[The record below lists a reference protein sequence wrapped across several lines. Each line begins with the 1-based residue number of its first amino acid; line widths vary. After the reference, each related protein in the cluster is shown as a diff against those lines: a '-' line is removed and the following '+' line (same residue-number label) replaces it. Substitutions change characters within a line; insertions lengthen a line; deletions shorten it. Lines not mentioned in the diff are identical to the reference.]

1 MEVLLQKRLS
11 KEVSPK
17 HRFLIQEAE
26 SLLSLLDSF
35 KVLNTH
41 LEVPA
46 QGVDFSPQSCGFL

>member
-17 HRFLIQEAE
+17 NRFLIQEAE

-35 KVLNTH
+35 KGLNTH